1 MVTTEAGKVESKI
14 KLSFPLVVSR
24 FAEPSVARE
33 RTVYVSV
40 SVRLSAVIVY
50 CHVVVPV
57 AVDQVLSAV
66 QPALDQYLLS
76 VARLIS
82 TSTFAIPE

>member
-1 MVTTEAGKVESKI
+1 M
-14 KLSFPLVVSR
+14 KLSLLWDVSR

-33 RTVYVSV
+33 RTVYLSV

-50 CHVVVPV
+50 CQVVVPV
-57 AVDQVLSAV
+57 AVDQELSAV

-76 VARLIS
+76 EARLIS

>member
-40 SVRLSAVIVY
+40 SVRLSALMVY
-50 CHVVVPV
+50 CQVAVPV
-57 AVDQVLSAV
+57 AVIQVLSAI
-66 QPALDQYLLS
+66 QPLLDQYLLS
-76 VARLIS
+76 EARLIS
-82 TSTFAIPE
+82 TSTFVIPE